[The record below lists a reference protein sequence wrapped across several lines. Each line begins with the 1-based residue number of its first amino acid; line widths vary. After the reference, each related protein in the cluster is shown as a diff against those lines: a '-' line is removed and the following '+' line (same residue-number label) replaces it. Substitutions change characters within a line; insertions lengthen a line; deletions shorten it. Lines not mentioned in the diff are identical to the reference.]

1 MGDATSVW
9 NREGEMGFAQLR
21 KLLREGRSGYRI
33 RWRNFMGSA
42 RVSVLVAAS
51 RCDDL
56 SKCDLPLESSR
67 TGKSAMAR
75 TPLPARETRALPLLL
90 QLAEPTQSNG
100 SLRVI
105 DFMAATES
113 PDSNSVKTGSLD

>member
-1 MGDATSVW
+1 VKWASHSSESFREKAEAAT
-9 NREGEMGFAQLR
+9 
-21 KLLREGRSGYRI
+21 
-33 RWRNFMGSA
+33 GSA
-42 RVSVLVAAS
+42 GEISWVARASRVLVAAS

-90 QLAEPTQSNG
+90 QLAEPTQRDG
-100 SLRVI
+100 RLRVI
-105 DFMAATES
+105 DFMAAMEG
-113 PDSNSVKTGSLD
+113 PDSNSLEAGSLD

>member
-1 MGDATSVW
+1 
-9 NREGEMGFAQLR
+9 
-21 KLLREGRSGYRI
+21 
-33 RWRNFMGSA
+33 MGSA

-90 QLAEPTQSNG
+90 QLAEPTQSNRR
-100 SLRVI
+100 LRVI

-113 PDSNSVKTGSLD
+113 PDSNSLEAGSLD

>member
-1 MGDATSVW
+1 
-9 NREGEMGFAQLR
+9 
-21 KLLREGRSGYRI
+21 
-33 RWRNFMGSA
+33 MGSA

-75 TPLPARETRALPLLL
+75 TPLPARETRALLLLL
-90 QLAEPTQSNG
+90 QLAEP
-100 SLRVI
+100 
-105 DFMAATES
+105 A
-113 PDSNSVKTGSLD
+113 